1 MSKRRHNFGTKR
13 FKRKIPFYISCP
25 YRAEVAD
32 TAVCTPDCARCQ
44 NRENIHTDRQT
55 HRQES
60 TVTLAHARRGLTSTV
75 TLAHARRWLM
85 NEPSHGLAIAW
96 YTTVVTFVIAYNFT
110 NGISTP
116 LHDNKII
123 GV

>member
-44 NRENIHTDRQT
+44 NRENTHTDRQT
-55 HRQES
+55 HRQTHRQNEYCNPRACAPR
-60 TVTLAHARRGLTSTV
+60 VNK
-75 TLAHARRWLM
+75 LM
-85 NEPSHGLAIAW
+85 
-96 YTTVVTFVIAYNFT
+96 FVYLLN
-110 NGISTP
+110 N
-116 LHDNKII
+116 D
-123 GV
+123 